1 MAVSLRSDLRLAIVR
16 GVRVSRVVRVVRVIR
31 EVPTI
36 PKILSHI
43 VSIVYSCLIALL
55 FDAAFLKE
63 LPVDSV
69 DKSAKQ
75 RKCLVNHDNGDVGNV
90 FSIPPFNLAAI
101 VSTVVMFLEEGYA
114 GRIFGMLLPPSLQLV
129 NAQIILIVLQ
139 QFFKAAFCDDGQFM
153 VRGRRAFSI
162 AVALHNILFA
172 RACCLLHLVSSA
184 VMPPVQEMVNE
195 IESNIIDAFRLL
207 ISLQRS
213 ITSWLFLILLHI
225 S

>member
-16 GVRVSRVVRVVRVIR
+16 GVRVSRGIRVIRLVR

-36 PKILSHI
+36 PNFPKILSHI
-43 VSIVYSCLIALL
+43 VSIVYSCLKALL
-55 FDAAFLKE
+55 LDAAFLKE

-75 RKCLVNHDNGDVGNV
+75 RKSLVNHDNGDVGNV
-90 FSIPPFNLAAI
+90 FSIPAFNLAAI
-101 VSTVVMFLEEGYA
+101 VSTVVMFLEKGDA
-114 GRIFGMLLPPSLQLV
+114 SKIFGMLLPPSLQLV

-153 VRGRRAFSI
+153 VRGRRAFSV

-172 RACCLLHLVSSA
+172 RACCLLHLISSA
-184 VMPPVQEMVNE
+184 VMPPV
-195 IESNIIDAFRLL
+195 
-207 ISLQRS
+207 
-213 ITSWLFLILLHI
+213 
-225 S
+225 

>member
-1 MAVSLRSDLRLAIVR
+1 MSRVIR
-16 GVRVSRVVRVVRVIR
+16 GVR
-31 EVPTI
+31 EV

-43 VSIVYSCLIALL
+43 VSIVYSCLKALL
-55 FDAAFLKE
+55 LDTAFLKE

-90 FSIPPFNLAAI
+90 FSIPAFNLSAI
-101 VSTVVMFLEEGYA
+101 VSTVVMFLEEGDA
-114 GRIFGMLLPPSLQLV
+114 SKIFGMLLPPSLQLV

-172 RACCLLHLVSSA
+172 RACCLLHLISSA
-184 VMPPVQEMVNE
+184 VMPPV
-195 IESNIIDAFRLL
+195 
-207 ISLQRS
+207 
-213 ITSWLFLILLHI
+213 
-225 S
+225 

>member
-16 GVRVSRVVRVVRVIR
+16 GVRGSRVIR
-31 EVPTI
+31 GIRVIRVI

-55 FDAAFLKE
+55 FDTAFLKE

-69 DKSAKQ
+69 DKPAKQ

-90 FSIPPFNLAAI
+90 FSIPAFNLAAI
-101 VSTVVMFLEEGYA
+101 VSTVVMFLEKGDA
-114 GRIFGMLLPPSLQLV
+114 SKIFGMLLPPSLQLV
-129 NAQIILIVLQ
+129 NAQIILVVLQ
-139 QFFKAAFCDDGQFM
+139 QFFEAAFCNDGQFM

-195 IESNIIDAFRLL
+195 IESNIIDTLRLL
-207 ISLQRS
+207 ISLQRP
-213 ITSWLFLILLHI
+213 IASWLFLILLHI

>member
-16 GVRVSRVVRVVRVIR
+16 GVRVSRVIRGIRVIR
-31 EVPTI
+31 GVRVI

-43 VSIVYSCLIALL
+43 VSIVYSCLKALL
-55 FDAAFLKE
+55 LDAAFLKE

-90 FSIPPFNLAAI
+90 FSIPAFNLSAI
-101 VSTVVMFLEEGYA
+101 VSTVVMFLEERDA
-114 GRIFGMLLPPSLQLV
+114 SKIFGMLLPPSLQLV
-129 NAQIILIVLQ
+129 NAQIILIVFQ
-139 QFFKAAFCDDGQFM
+139 QFFEAAFCDDGQFM

-172 RACCLLHLVSSA
+172 RACCLLHLISSA
-184 VMPPVQEMVNE
+184 VMPPV
-195 IESNIIDAFRLL
+195 
-207 ISLQRS
+207 
-213 ITSWLFLILLHI
+213 
-225 S
+225 